1 MKTRK
6 RDHSLGDGVYYAD
19 GDYMGIGR
27 RIVIICVDL
36 TVIVLGGIALAC
48 VLATVFTGVSERAAM
63 RAELYGWLFYL
74 ALVAAYMTVIKAS
87 RIRTVGYRV
96 AGTKIVDLRG
106 RRPSIF
112 RMLFRLSLWVLGPF
126 SFVFDLIWAG
136 IDTDRQTIRDRF
148 AGTCVIRNGA
158 EPVGRGEIHMAY
170 FTAGGFSLF
179 YPHVTHRESH
189 EGTAD
194 E

>member
-6 RDHSLGDGVYYAD
+6 RDHSLGEGVYYAAD
-19 GDYMGIGR
+19 DYIGIGR
-27 RIVIICVDL
+27 RIVLICVDL
-36 TVIVLGGIALAC
+36 TVIILGGVVLAWT
-48 VLATVFTGVSERAAM
+48 LATVDAEGSERSMM
-63 RAELYGWLFYL
+63 RAALYSWLLYV

-87 RIRTVGYRV
+87 KIRTIGYRV

-136 IDTDRQTIRDRF
+136 IDEDRQTLRDRF
-148 AGTCVIRNGA
+148 AGTCVIRNCA
-158 EPVGRGEIHMAY
+158 ESVGRGEIHMAY
-170 FTAGGFSLF
+170 FTGGGFALV
-179 YPHVTHRESH
+179 YPHVTHREAH